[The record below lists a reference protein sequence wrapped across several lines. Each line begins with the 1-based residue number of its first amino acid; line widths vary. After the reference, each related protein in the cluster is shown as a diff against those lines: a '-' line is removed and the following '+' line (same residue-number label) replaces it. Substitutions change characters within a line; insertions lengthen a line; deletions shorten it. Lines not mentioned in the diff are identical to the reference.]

1 MKTIRTLLILLGLTI
16 ANACAD
22 TPPVGDT
29 PGPPQ
34 AARGD
39 VALTREQ
46 IAHAAIRWQPAEAST
61 RTDSVEVPGQLAPNE
76 DRTARL
82 GAPARAR
89 VQTLHVH
96 MGERVSRGQTLVTLV
111 SEEAAVARAE
121 HAKAV
126 ANLTV
131 HRIAARYARTA
142 LDRADRLL
150 GLKAISQQ
158 DVERARVDHEEAE
171 AMRVQAEAEVERTET
186 TLAQLGVSGVAGE
199 MVMRA
204 PLAGIVLSRDVVPG
218 SVVNAGDPLVMIT
231 DTSTLWLDI
240 AATQRVATALRPGSR
255 VTFTVAEL
263 APRSFDAVIEDIS
276 AALDPTT
283 RTLPM
288 HAVVRNPEGV
298 LRPAMFATILLPLGD
313 PRPGIVV
320 PDAALQLLDQR
331 PVLFVAAVDE
341 SGGARFERRD
351 VEVGVRR
358 GGEVHVL
365 GGVKPGEVVVT
376 EGAFAVK
383 SEFAR
388 ARMPVE

>member
-1 MKTIRTLLILLGLTI
+1 MKTRPTLLILLGLALTTG
-16 ANACAD
+16 CA
-22 TPPVGDT
+22 GT
-29 PGPPQ
+29 PGADDEPK
-34 AARGD
+34 AASPRNG
-39 VALTREQ
+39 VAFTRDE
-46 IAHAAIRWQPAEAST
+46 IARAGIRWLPVEAAT
-61 RTDSVEVPGQLAPNE
+61 MADIVEVPGQLAPNE

-96 MGERVSRGQTLVTLV
+96 IGERVSRGQLLVTLV
-111 SEEAAVARAE
+111 SEEAAAARAE

-126 ANLTV
+126 ANLNV
-131 HRIAARYARTA
+131 HRVAARYARTA

-150 GLKAISQQ
+150 DLKAISRQE
-158 DVERARVDHEEAE
+158 VERARVDYEAAE
-171 AMRVQAEAEVERTET
+171 AMRLQAEAEVERTQT
-186 TLAQLGVSGVAGE
+186 RLTQLGVSGVAGE

-218 SVVNAGDPLVMIT
+218 SVVNAGDPLLMIT

-240 AATQRVATALRPGSR
+240 AATERVATVLRPGSR
-255 VTFTVAEL
+255 VTFTVADL
-263 APRSFDAVIEDIS
+263 APRTFGAVIEDIS

-288 HAVVRNPEGV
+288 HAVVANPEGV

-313 PRPGIVV
+313 ARPGIVV

-331 PVLFVAAVDE
+331 PVLFVASVDE
-341 SGGARFERRD
+341 SGGASFERRD
-351 VEVGVRR
+351 VQVGGRR

-365 GGVKPGEVVVT
+365 AGVHAGEIVVT

-388 ARMPVE
+388 AKMPVE